1 MLKTKKIKIIIVD
14 DHTIVRHGLCQSFSM
29 EDNFEVIA
37 EADSGRSAVSLALWH
52 CPDIVI
58 MDVSMP
64 DLNGIETT
72 KIILANNSNI
82 KVVAL
87 TMHAEKVYVMGM
99 LNAGAS
105 GYILKSSSFKELL
118 KCIKTVLSGE
128 IFFCQ
133 EVSRLIAGKNDRPV
147 KDIRVSVFS
156 LLSRKERQVLQ
167 LVAEG
172 HKSNEIA
179 EKLYISVRTVD
190 VHRVNLKKK
199 LNINNVAELTKFAIS
214 EGITSPNF

>member
-14 DHTIVRHGLCQSFSM
+14 DHMIVRHGLCQSFSM

-105 GYILKSSSFKELL
+105 GYVLKSSSFKELL
-118 KCIKTVLSGE
+118 KCINMVLSGE
-128 IFFCQ
+128 MFFCQ
-133 EVSRLIAGKNDRPV
+133 EVSLLIAGKNDRPV
-147 KDIRVSVFS
+147 KGKRVSVFS
-156 LLSRKERQVLQ
+156 LLSRKEREVLQ
-167 LVAEG
+167 LIAEG

>member
-1 MLKTKKIKIIIVD
+1 MLETKKIKIMIVD

-156 LLSRKERQVLQ
+156 LLSRKEREVLQ
-167 LVAEG
+167 LIAEG

-179 EKLYISVRTVD
+179 KKLYISVRTVD
-190 VHRVNLKKK
+190 VHRINLKKK

>member
-14 DHTIVRHGLCQSFSM
+14 DHMIVRHGLCQSFSM

-37 EADSGRSAVSLALWH
+37 EADSGRSAVSLALWL

-105 GYILKSSSFKELL
+105 GYVLKSSSFKELL

-156 LLSRKERQVLQ
+156 LLSRKEREVLQ
-167 LVAEG
+167 LIAEG

-179 EKLYISVRTVD
+179 KKLYISVRTVD
-190 VHRVNLKKK
+190 VHRINLKKK

-214 EGITSPNF
+214 EGITSPFF

>member
-1 MLKTKKIKIIIVD
+1 MLKTKKIKIMIVD

-37 EADSGRSAVSLALWH
+37 EADSGRSAVSLALWL

-87 TMHAEKVYVMGM
+87 PCM
-99 LNAGAS
+99 
-105 GYILKSSSFKELL
+105 
-118 KCIKTVLSGE
+118 
-128 IFFCQ
+128 
-133 EVSRLIAGKNDRPV
+133 
-147 KDIRVSVFS
+147 
-156 LLSRKERQVLQ
+156 
-167 LVAEG
+167 
-172 HKSNEIA
+172 
-179 EKLYISVRTVD
+179 
-190 VHRVNLKKK
+190 LKKYM
-199 LNINNVAELTKFAIS
+199 
-214 EGITSPNF
+214 

>member
-14 DHTIVRHGLCQSFSM
+14 DHTIVRHGICQSFSM

-105 GYILKSSSFKELL
+105 GYVLKSSSFKELL
-118 KCIKTVLSGE
+118 KCINIVLSGE
-128 IFFCQ
+128 MFFCQ
-133 EVSRLIAGKNDRPV
+133 EVSLLIAGKNDRPV

-156 LLSRKERQVLQ
+156 LLSRKEREVLQ
-167 LVAEG
+167 LIAEG

-179 EKLYISVRTVD
+179 KKLYISVRTVD

>member
-14 DHTIVRHGLCQSFSM
+14 DHMIVRHGLCQSFSM